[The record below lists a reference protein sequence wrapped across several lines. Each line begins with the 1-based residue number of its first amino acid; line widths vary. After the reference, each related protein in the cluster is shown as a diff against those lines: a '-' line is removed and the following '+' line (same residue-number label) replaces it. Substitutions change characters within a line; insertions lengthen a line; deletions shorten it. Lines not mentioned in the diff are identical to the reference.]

1 KRIQYSANEYTEY
14 QYDAAGNRTYER
26 NYHKDT
32 SLGIDIDTI
41 TRVSYDSH
49 NRVSRVTT
57 DDMANGGI
65 RTLDIEYGYD
75 AVGNR
80 RRVVA
85 YSGYGPGV
93 APIAV
98 ANEAPISRANPPAV
112 NLRHGEPVEWRWHPG
127 DYFND
132 PEGAELSFTVTQ
144 GASGALPSW
153 LSYRRDEAT
162 GEWVFSYNGAGT
174 VGQTAS
180 IRIKATDPDGAVAT
194 ATFSANVVSA
204 NTKPSLVGAS
214 SLSYTIKTGV
224 PFGKE
229 FLASELFRDPDVGDS
244 MQLSIVGTPPTWLNA
259 VNNGDMIMISGQPGS
274 GHVGVSTFKVRAT
287 DSYGSYRDLTV
298 TLDVK
303 APAAP
308 APQLVPAQ
316 IGYANQAFSFERTFD
331 QLFVDA
337 HGDDFTIQV
346 DMANGSAL
354 PVWLKA
360 EIEDLG

>member
-1 KRIQYSANEYTEY
+1 MTWTYDVHGRVVSHKDLGGKNYSYTYQANGQLSVETNGWGLNRMVTYYANGLVKRIKYSANEYTEY

-98 ANEAPISRANPPAV
+98 ANEAPISHANPPAV

-214 SLSYTIKTGV
+214 KTG
-224 PFGKE
+224 
-229 FLASELFRDPDVGDS
+229 
-244 MQLSIVGTPPTWLNA
+244 
-259 VNNGDMIMISGQPGS
+259 
-274 GHVGVSTFKVRAT
+274 
-287 DSYGSYRDLTV
+287 
-298 TLDVK
+298 
-303 APAAP
+303 
-308 APQLVPAQ
+308 
-316 IGYANQAFSFERTFD
+316 
-331 QLFVDA
+331 
-337 HGDDFTIQV
+337 
-346 DMANGSAL
+346 
-354 PVWLKA
+354 
-360 EIEDLG
+360 